1 MKELIHNFYMSELCL
16 EKRKAAPPETAG
28 LLYYDKYED
37 QTRNIALNSISD
49 IRRITSVLQ
58 CR

>member
-1 MKELIHNFYMSELCL
+1 MPELCL

-28 LLYYDKYED
+28 LFYYDTYED
-37 QTRNIALNSISD
+37 QTRNTALNSISD